1 MQPVFAFGLTAALV
15 ASVLFNVGI
24 ALQGI
29 EARATPKSLSL
40 RISLLGRLLR
50 RPRWVLG
57 WLLGIVGIGPQVLAF
72 AYAPFVVVQPALAS
86 GLLVLLFLGARTFNE
101 HVTHWEIF
109 GVFAII
115 GGIALVAW
123 GAPPHGEA
131 HRSGLAVI
139 AVVAGISACG
149 VFPFAVR
156 GTRFDTG
163 MLAIVASG
171 CGFGATNIA
180 TKLMSDDVGLHEY
193 GNAAAWAAV
202 GLLLG
207 VAATITGMTAFQRRR
222 ATTVV
227 PVSTA
232 VQTFLP
238 IVLEPFFLRE
248 RWGAAQL
255 AGVPIAFGLLVA
267 LVGTVA
273 VARNEGLG
281 RLAAGSSWPHP

>member
-1 MQPVFAFGLTAALV
+1 MHPVFALGLTAALV

-29 EARATPKSLSL
+29 EARATPKSLGL
-40 RISLLGRLLR
+40 RVSLLGRLLR
-50 RPRWVLG
+50 RPRWILG
-57 WLLGIVGIGPQVLAF
+57 WLLGIVGIGPQVLALG
-72 AYAPFVVVQPALAS
+72 YAPFVVVQPALAS
-86 GLLVLLFLGARTFNE
+86 GLLVLLFLGARTFKE
-101 HVTHWEIF
+101 RVTHWEIV
-109 GVFAII
+109 GVVAII
-115 GGIALVAW
+115 AGVALVAW
-123 GAPPHGEA
+123 GAPPHVEA
-131 HRSGLAVI
+131 HRGGLAVV
-139 AVVAGISACG
+139 AVFAGLSACG
-149 VFPFAVR
+149 LVPFAVR

-180 TKLMSDDVGLHEY
+180 TKLMSDDVGLGEY

-202 GLLLG
+202 GLLMG
-207 VAATITGMTAFQRRR
+207 VAATITAMTAFQRRR

-248 RWGAAQL
+248 RWSAADFAGA
-255 AGVPIAFGLLVA
+255 PIAAGLLVA
-267 LVGTVA
+267 LVGTVV
-273 VARNEGLG
+273 VARNEGVG
-281 RLAAGSSWPHP
+281 RLAAGSQDN

>member
-1 MQPVFAFGLTAALV
+1 MPPVFALGLTAALV

-29 EARATPKSLSL
+29 EARSAPTSLGM
-40 RISLLGRLLR
+40 RVSLLGRLLR
-50 RPRWVLG
+50 RPRWIVG

-86 GLLVLLFLGARTFNE
+86 GLLVLLFLAARTFGE
-101 HVTHWEIF
+101 RITHWEIF
-109 GVFAII
+109 GVVAIT
-115 GGIALVAW
+115 GGVALVAW
-123 GAPPHGEA
+123 GAPPHVEA
-131 HRSGLAVI
+131 HRGGLAVI
-139 AVVAGISACG
+139 SVFAGLSACG
-149 VFPFAVR
+149 LAPFAVR

-180 TKLMSDDVGLHEY
+180 TKLLSDDVGLHEY

-202 GLLLG
+202 GLVIG

-248 RWGAAQL
+248 RWTAAPL
-255 AGVPIAFGLLVA
+255 YGLPIVAGLLVA
-267 LVGTVA
+267 LVGTV
-273 VARNEGLG
+273 VVSRDEGVG
-281 RLAAGSSWPHP
+281 KLASGSRASLR

>member
-1 MQPVFAFGLTAALV
+1 MQPVFALGLTAALV

-29 EARATPKSLSL
+29 EARATPKSLSMRL
-40 RISLLGRLLR
+40 SLLGRLLR

-72 AYAPFVVVQPALAS
+72 GYAPFVVVQPALAS
-86 GLLVLLFLGARTFNE
+86 GLLVLLFLGARTFKE
-101 HVTHWEIF
+101 RVTHWEIF

-115 GGIALVAW
+115 GGVALVAW
-123 GAPPHGEA
+123 GAPPHVEA

-149 VFPFAVR
+149 VVPFAVR

-180 TKLMSDDVGLHEY
+180 TKLMSDDVGSAEY
-193 GNAAAWAAV
+193 GNAAAWATA

-238 IVLEPFFLRE
+238 IVLEPLFLRE
-248 RWGAAQL
+248 RWGAVPL
-255 AGVPIAFGLLVA
+255 AGAPIAFGLLVA
-267 LVGTVA
+267 LVGTVI

-281 RLAAGSSWPHP
+281 RLAAGSS

>member
-29 EARATPKSLSL
+29 EARAMPKSLSL
-40 RISLLGRLLR
+40 RVSLLGRLLR

-72 AYAPFVVVQPALAS
+72 AYAPFVLVQPALAS
-86 GLLVLLFLGARTFNE
+86 GLLVLLFLGARTFKE
-101 HVTHWEIF
+101 RVTHWEIF

-115 GGIALVAW
+115 GGVALVAW
-123 GAPPHGEA
+123 GTPPHVEA
-131 HRSGLAVI
+131 HRGGLTVI

-149 VFPFAVR
+149 VVPFAVR
-156 GTRFDTG
+156 GMRFDTG

-171 CGFGATNIA
+171 SGFGATNIA
-180 TKLMSDDVGLHEY
+180 TKLMSDDVGLAEY
-193 GNAAAWAAV
+193 GNAAAWATA

-248 RWGAAQL
+248 RWGAVPL
-255 AGVPIAFGLLVA
+255 AGAPILFGLVIA
-267 LVGTVA
+267 LVGTVV

-281 RLAAGSSWPHP
+281 RLAAGSS